1 MKEKKWKENKAGK
14 AGKLVVLPEFVDALD
29 LESIEFDQI
38 SYSKKIRDGGGDG
51 DPHVQPRYGHPDL
64 WGRWAHRWEGVVS
77 RFWKLFL
84 KKLN

>member
-38 SYSKKIRDGGGDG
+38 SYSK
-51 DPHVQPRYGHPDL
+51 
-64 WGRWAHRWEGVVS
+64 
-77 RFWKLFL
+77 
-84 KKLN
+84 